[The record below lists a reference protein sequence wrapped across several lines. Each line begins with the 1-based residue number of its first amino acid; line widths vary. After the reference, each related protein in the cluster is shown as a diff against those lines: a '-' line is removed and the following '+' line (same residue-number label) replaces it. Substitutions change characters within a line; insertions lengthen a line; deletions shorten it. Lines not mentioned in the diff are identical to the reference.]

1 MTRQQIAHRAGV
13 SVKTLTNWCRP
24 FRKELEALGLR
35 PGMIV
40 LPPVIVKWIADKFCI
55 DLEAPSVRP
64 FDKLRDRSKAKYA
77 LLRPSTPHYALLR
90 KSAL

>member
-1 MTRQQIAHRAGV
+1 MKSMTRQQIAHRAGV

-40 LPPVIVKWIADKFCI
+40 LPPVIVKWISDKFCI
-55 DLEAPSVRP
+55 DLG
-64 FDKLRDRSKAKYA
+64 D
-77 LLRPSTPHYALLR
+77 T
-90 KSAL
+90 

>member
-1 MTRQQIAHRAGV
+1 MKSMTRQQIAHRAGV

-24 FRKELEALGLR
+24 FRKELEALGLS

-55 DLEAPSVRP
+55 DLEAP
-64 FDKLRDRSKAKYA
+64 
-77 LLRPSTPHYALLR
+77 
-90 KSAL
+90 

>member
-1 MTRQQIAHRAGV
+1 MKSMTRQQIAHRAGV

-55 DLEAPSVRP
+55 DLG
-64 FDKLRDRSKAKYA
+64 D
-77 LLRPSTPHYALLR
+77 T
-90 KSAL
+90 